1 MSLSIQPVTNSNW
14 QVLAR
19 LKVRED
25 QTHFVA
31 PNVYSI
37 AESHYGYDEPN
48 GGGHWEMFPF
58 GIYDEEIPVGF
69 FMYGYNF
76 SNRQFEAFIAR
87 LMVDQNHQGKGYG
100 KFGMQKMLEIFRQD
114 ERIHYVGISY
124 EPDNDVAR
132 KLYASLGF
140 TETGEML
147 QGEVLAVYK
156 IDRPEKEKEP
166 LG

>member
-1 MSLSIQPVTNSNW
+1 
-14 QVLAR
+14 
-19 LKVRED
+19 
-25 QTHFVA
+25 
-31 PNVYSI
+31 
-37 AESHYGYDEPN
+37 
-48 GGGHWEMFPF
+48 
-58 GIYDEEIPVGF
+58 
-69 FMYGYNF
+69 MYGYNF

-87 LMVDQNHQGKGYG
+87 LMVDENHQGKGYG
-100 KFGMQKMLEIFRQD
+100 KFGMQQMLEIFRQD
-114 ERIHYVGISY
+114 DRIHSVGISY